1 MNHKQKIELE
11 KLIQNNK
18 DYKDNTEL
26 LREIK
31 VSSII
36 KNELNFFLKHKQNTT
51 NLLNIELLQNEC
63 KFLYKIYPEIFNKI
77 TTDNN
82 FNFSILYKLIALL
95 QDIETGKYDQNEAS
109 FHVGN
114 ILKELYIDPVIN
126 TPVTNKKNISYQEYK
141 NKYL

>member
-1 MNHKQKIELE
+1 MNHKQKMELE
-11 KLIQNNK
+11 KLIQNNHE
-18 DYKDNTEL
+18 YTNNTEI

-31 VSSII
+31 VSSVI
-36 KNELNFFLKHKQNTT
+36 KNELNFFLRYKQNNP

-82 FNFSILYKLIALL
+82 FNFQILYKLISLL

-114 ILKELYIDPVIN
+114 ILKEIYIDPVIN
-126 TPVTNKKNISYQEYK
+126 KPVTNTKNISYQEYK